1 MKKLIL
7 ILMFFPLLTMGQKKF
22 DHYINSQIKSGV
34 DSLQLQISVTNYC
47 LNQYRKEK
55 IIGTSA
61 QAIGFGLVFFGI
73 NDKING
79 NKNALDEFEYRTA
92 VVGSASGT
100 LEQQLI
106 NMRKAER
113 DYYDT
118 VDRNQNIVTIGSVV
132 AVSGTIFNIVAH
144 RWLKKSYILPSEHG
158 VGVMIKF

>member
-1 MKKLIL
+1 MKLL
-7 ILMFFPLLTMGQKKF
+7 FILMLFPMLTIGQKKF
-22 DHYINSQIKSGV
+22 DHYIDRQIKAGI
-34 DSLQLQISVTNYC
+34 DSIQLQISATNYC

-55 IIGTSA
+55 LIGTSA
-61 QAIGFGLVFFGI
+61 QVVGFGLVFFGI

-79 NKNALDEFEYRTA
+79 NKSAQEEFEYRTI

-106 NMRKAER
+106 NLRKAER

-132 AVSGTIFNIVAH
+132 ALSGTILNITAH
-144 RWLKKSYILPSEHG
+144 RWLKKSYILPAEHG
-158 VGVMIKF
+158 IGIMIKF